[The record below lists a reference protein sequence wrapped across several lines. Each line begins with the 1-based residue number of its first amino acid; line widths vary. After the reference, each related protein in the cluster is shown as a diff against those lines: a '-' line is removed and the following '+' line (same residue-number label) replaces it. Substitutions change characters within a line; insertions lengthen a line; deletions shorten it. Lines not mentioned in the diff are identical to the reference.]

1 VRWVLFLLVAATP
14 LAAQRGG
21 GSGGTVDREGE
32 GFGTTAIGGMVV
44 DGYYFRSGFAF
55 DHVVEWTLPVAFSQR
70 VGSRLTVDLSTA
82 YARASGAT
90 TSGTLQL
97 DGLTDTDVRASW
109 AAVSGHVIV
118 SVVGTLP
125 TGRKT
130 VSDSAV
136 PLLSALATD
145 LLGFTTP
152 TFGSGGGITGGF
164 VTAFR
169 LGERWAGG
177 LGGSYRWHASYTP
190 VAGSGELEP
199 GGEGRMRLGLEGPV
213 GGRGGRGYFRSAV
226 LYTASGADTLNG
238 GSRSITGD
246 RILLYASL
254 SLPAGASSIAV
265 YGYEMRRLRPR
276 AYNTTYLNAVQVPRG
291 NVVAL
296 GIRLDRQLSPALSL
310 APNAELRH
318 ELVAPDAGSLE
329 LLGWLVRPGLE
340 LRWRASGSVT
350 LVLQGQAA
358 FGRLADNGSSVT
370 LLGPRGVVLLDLT
383 P

>member
-1 VRWVLFLLVAATP
+1 MRWVLLLLVAATP

-21 GSGGTVDREGE
+21 GSGGTGGGEGE
-32 GFGTTAIGGMVV
+32 GFATTAIAGVVV
-44 DGYYFRSGFAF
+44 DGYYFGSGFAF
-55 DHVVEWTLPVAFSQR
+55 DHVVEWTLPLALSQR

-97 DGLTDTDVRASW
+97 DGITDTDVRASW

-118 SVVGTLP
+118 SLVGTLP

-152 TFGSGGGITGGF
+152 TFGSGGGVTGGF

-190 VAGSGELEP
+190 VTGSGELEP
-199 GGEGRMRLGLEGPV
+199 GGEGRMRLGVEGPV
-213 GGRGGRGYFRSAV
+213 GGRGYFRSAA

-238 GSRSITGD
+238 GSRSISGD

-254 SLPAGASSIAV
+254 SLPAGPSSIAL

-276 AYNTTYLNAVQVPRG
+276 AYNATYLNAVQVPRG
-291 NVVAL
+291 NVLTL

-318 ELVAPDAGSLE
+318 ELVAPDTGSLE

-370 LLGPRGVVLLDLT
+370 LVGPRGVVLLQSSR
-383 P
+383 